1 MATWLALA
9 VYGLVLVAAA
19 CVVWRRPVLALYAWI
34 VGLAAHNA
42 VMAALYG
49 AGVRGNSLTAIQA
62 WKEILLAVALGR
74 VGLDALRARRLAF
87 RIHVADVLALAFGL
101 IVCVYA
107 VLPQHWL
114 GGLADRSAV
123 GLALKHDLVPVG
135 AYFLGRS
142 VLLRRAEVVPLVW
155 TLVGVAAGVAALG
168 LLDDFLIPI
177 SWWRDSAVVDYF
189 HKQLGYDYHGTGR
202 LPENFIYNTGSE
214 DHFLRRLVSTFLGPL
229 ASAYMFVVALLLG
242 AAFLRRLRVL
252 VPLSALIAAG
262 LLFTF
267 SRSSLLALAAGLVVL
282 AVIARR
288 WWPVAAAVLT
298 LGVSVAWVHVFPHVA
313 PEGKWTRADLVQ
325 QRENARQEPGASG
338 NPASLNEPSLHS
350 HWISLRAGV
359 RTVVHHPQGY
369 GLGNAGQTASR
380 TGTAI
385 KAGESNYTEIGV
397 ETGLLGSLLWT
408 AWGLAI
414 LAGLVLTARRTG
426 WRFAFGVSAGFG
438 AALVLAVQTDVI
450 GDPWMGYVLWTLAG
464 TALAPVA
471 LPADDDRSPGGH
483 RPRPPEGGRH
493 RPRARVLP

>member
-9 VYGLVLVAAA
+9 VYGLLLVAAA
-19 CVVWRRPVLALYAWI
+19 SLVWRRPVLALYAWI
-34 VGLAAHNA
+34 VGLALHNA

-49 AGVRGNSLTAIQA
+49 AGVRGSSLTAIQA
-62 WKEILLAVALGR
+62 WKEILLGVALAR
-74 VGLDALRARRLAF
+74 VALEALRLRRLAF
-87 RIHVADVLALAFGL
+87 RIHAADVLALCFAL
-101 IVCVYA
+101 IVCLYA

-114 GGLADRSAV
+114 GGLADRSAI
-123 GLALKHDLVPVG
+123 GLALKHDLIPVG

-142 VLLRRAEVVPLVW
+142 VLYSREELTPLVW
-155 TLVGVAAGVAALG
+155 TLVGTAAAVAALG

-189 HKQLGYDYHGTGR
+189 HKQLGYDYHGTGG

-229 ASAYMFVVALLLG
+229 ASAYMMVTALLLG
-242 AAFLRRLRVL
+242 AAFLRRVRVL
-252 VPLSALIAAG
+252 VLLSAVIVAG

-282 AVIARR
+282 AFVSRR
-288 WWPVAAAVLT
+288 WWPVAAAVFT

-313 PEGKWTRADLVQ
+313 PEGKWTHADLVQ
-325 QRENARQEPGASG
+325 QRQRAKQEPGASG

-350 HWISLRAGV
+350 HWISLREGV
-359 RTVVHHPQGY
+359 RTVIHHPQGY

-380 TGTAI
+380 TGTEI
-385 KAGESNYTEIGV
+385 KAGESNYTELGV
-397 ETGLLGSLLWT
+397 ETGLLGALLWI

-414 LAGLVLTARRTG
+414 FIGVLLTARRTG
-426 WRFAFGVSAGFG
+426 WRFAIGVASVFA

-450 GDPWMGYVLWTLAG
+450 GDPWMGYCLWSLAG
-464 TALAPVA
+464 LALAPVA
-471 LPADDDRSPGGH
+471 LPADGDRSPGGH
-483 RPRPPEGGRH
+483 RPRPPEGGRP
-493 RPRARVLP
+493 RARARVLP

>member
-1 MATWLALA
+1 
-9 VYGLVLVAAA
+9 
-19 CVVWRRPVLALYAWI
+19 
-34 VGLAAHNA
+34 
-42 VMAALYG
+42 
-49 AGVRGNSLTAIQA
+49 
-62 WKEILLAVALGR
+62 
-74 VGLDALRARRLAF
+74 
-87 RIHVADVLALAFGL
+87 
-101 IVCVYA
+101 
-107 VLPQHWL
+107 
-114 GGLADRSAV
+114 
-123 GLALKHDLVPVG
+123 
-135 AYFLGRS
+135 
-142 VLLRRAEVVPLVW
+142 LVW
-155 TLVGVAAGVAALG
+155 TLVGAAAAVAELG

-252 VPLSALIAAG
+252 IPLSLVIAAG

-282 AVIARR
+282 AFITRG
-288 WWPVAAAVLT
+288 WWPLAAAVLT

-313 PEGKWTRADLVQ
+313 PQGKWTRADLVQ
-325 QRENARQEPGASG
+325 QRQNARQEPGASG

-350 HWISLRAGV
+350 HWISLREGV
-359 RTVVHHPQGY
+359 RTVIHHPQGY

-385 KAGESNYTEIGV
+385 KAGESNYTELGV

-414 LAGLVLTARRTG
+414 LVGVLLTARRSR
-426 WRFAFGVSAGFG
+426 WRFATGIATAFV

-450 GDPWMGYVLWTLAG
+450 GDPWMGYCLWSLAG
-464 TALAPVA
+464 VALAPVA
-471 LPADDDRSPGGH
+471 LAADGDRPSRGH